1 MQAALAEISRVLKPG
16 GMFVAS
22 TFLTPLASLGEL
34 VGDDA
39 VRPLVQV
46 GPAPPPPLR
55 CWNCAERRL
64 VVLLDCSP
72 LRTSTPPPP
81 PPQGL
86 NPFGARSS
94 QYRFWEEAELRELCD
109 AVGLADWQRSRSRSF
124 IMFAARKPQ

>member
-1 MQAALAEISRVLKPG
+1 MTLCAPWYRWAQPS
-16 GMFVAS
+16 
-22 TFLTPLASLGEL
+22 
-34 VGDDA
+34 
-39 VRPLVQV
+39 
-46 GPAPPPPLR
+46 PPPPP
-55 CWNCAERRL
+55 CAAGTAPRGALLCFLTALPCVPPRL
-64 VVLLDCSP
+64 PP
-72 LRTSTPPPP
+72 LQHTHAPPPPP